1 MSIEERI
8 KGMNPEQL
16 RAEVIA
22 IDKVLQTMGKICHDQ
37 TTANQAAWIEWQH
50 GAGAEAAMRWIH
62 NGLCGPGLIPDE
74 DAPYGKEAQAWMD
87 ANRAEPMPQCA
98 CGRPSHILWMG
109 QGFCSE
115 EHFRA
120 ARGDQ
125 PEASA

>member
-8 KGMNPEQL
+8 KNMSPDQL
-16 RAEVIA
+16 RAEILK
-22 IDKVLQTMGKICHDQ
+22 IDKVLQQMGKICHDQ

-62 NGLCGPGLIPDE
+62 NGLWGPGLIPDE

-87 ANRAEPMPQCA
+87 ANRADPMPQCA

-109 QGFCSE
+109 QGACCNEHYE
-115 EHFRA
+115 EARA
-120 ARGDQ
+120 KHGEVT
-125 PEASA
+125 P